1 MSTARRAGGRGHAE
15 DSHDEPDERWAVS
28 YADMVTVLMCLFI
41 VLFAVSNVDKTKFE
55 LLANSLATGFGQ
67 EEKDG
72 GADTTEGMVLP
83 PEMAD
88 DDGVVDLTARAQAE
102 LESLEALRERMRAAL
117 AAQGLQDTVD
127 FVIDDRGLKVG
138 LIGAETFFADNSTAL
153 SGKADAVLDAIGDV
167 LGGVGNQVSVEGH
180 ADHRLAA
187 DPFPTNWELSGG
199 RATQVARFLVE
210 HEGLAGARVRAT
222 AFSDTRPLA
231 QGDSPEA
238 LASNRRVDIVV
249 ESNEEEQ
256 VRALIPALAAAA
268 DEGGAT

>member
-1 MSTARRAGGRGHAE
+1 MSTARRAGGRGHADE
-15 DSHDEPDERWAVS
+15 SHDEPDERWAVS

-72 GADTTEGMVLP
+72 GADTAQGMVIP
-83 PEMAD
+83 PDLIKDE
-88 DDGVVDLTARAQAE
+88 GVVDLTARAAAE
-102 LESLEALRERMRAAL
+102 LESLEGLRERMRTAL
-117 AAQGLQDTVD
+117 AAQGLQDTVE

-138 LIGAETFFADNSTAL
+138 LVGAETFFSDNSTNL

-167 LGGVGNQVSVEGH
+167 IAGVGNQVSVEGH

-187 DPFPTNWELSGG
+187 APFPTNWELSGG
-199 RATQVARFLVE
+199 RSTQVARFLVE
-210 HEGLAGARVRAT
+210 HEGIAGSRVRAT

-231 QGDSPEA
+231 AGDTPEA

-249 ESNEEEQ
+249 ESAEEEQ
-256 VRALIPALAAAA
+256 VRALIPALVAA
-268 DEGGAT
+268 EEKGSP